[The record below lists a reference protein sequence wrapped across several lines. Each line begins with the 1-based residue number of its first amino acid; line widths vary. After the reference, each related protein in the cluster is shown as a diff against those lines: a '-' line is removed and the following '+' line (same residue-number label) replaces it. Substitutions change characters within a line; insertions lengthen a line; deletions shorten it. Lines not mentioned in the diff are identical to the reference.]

1 MELTFYT
8 YKSHQFTCS
17 KCTWTGLGSAA
28 FLGDLSELHTLR
40 DIECPKCDTTLY
52 TIDLGIDVVPPSID
66 ENDESNINTPI

>member
-1 MELTFYT
+1 MRLTYNN
-8 YKSHQFTCS
+8 YKSNQFICS
-17 KCTWTGLGSAA
+17 KCNWTGLGSAA
-28 FLGDLSELHTLR
+28 FLGDLSELHTFR